1 MSVTEAFDQLH
12 MRYPEFR
19 GYITPVQWAIA
30 AMIAPD
36 GILLLDL
43 DLPKVWNEVVSMTKA
58 WGIEA

>member
-1 MSVTEAFDQLH
+1 MTVQEAFNQLWNS
-12 MRYPEFR
+12 YPEFQQF
-19 GYITPVQWAIA
+19 ITPVQWAIA

-43 DLPKVWNEVVSMTKA
+43 DLPKVWNELMSMTQA